1 MRQATGDDGE
11 QASCAAGESR
21 QAAGGES
28 EARCAACGARKASV
42 QDEFQRRI
50 H

>member
-11 QASCAAGESR
+11 ASYAAGGWR

-42 QDEFQRRI
+42 QDEFQQRV

>member
-1 MRQATGDDGE
+1 VRQATGDDGE
-11 QASCAAGESR
+11 ASCAAGESR